1 MPTSLNFSGTSTQ
14 FVPSQLRHD
23 SNGWYL
29 TYYTYNPIFD
39 GLERKR
45 VRLNQLCKRCRSVSS
60 RMKHSASCG
69 CIGKSGVSTSA
80 RPANASR
87 NAIAGTHCP
96 LAQKPCRNNIFF
108 ISLERSLT
116 KPFARP
122 LYDNSQWLFE
132 WPYYAS
138 RDASDVA
145 LYKAAW
151 NPIVWREP

>member
-45 VRLNQLCKRCRSVSS
+45 VRLNQLRKRCRSVSS

-69 CIGKSGVSTSA
+69 CIGRSGVSTFAFSVK
-80 RPANASR
+80 ASR
-87 NAIAGTHCP
+87 NATAGTHCP
-96 LAQKPCRNNIFF
+96 LAQKPCKNSIFF
-108 ISLERSLT
+108 ISLARSLAM
-116 KPFARP
+116 PFFRP
-122 LYDNSQWLFE
+122 
-132 WPYYAS
+132 
-138 RDASDVA
+138 
-145 LYKAAW
+145 
-151 NPIVWREP
+151 